1 MTTLAPFTRL
11 AAPSEAIRGFTPNWF
26 TVNMGTGI
34 VSLMLPKLP
43 FAGSAAIGEGLWWLN
58 MGLLLLFTL
67 LAFARMIQYPTECRA
82 TLRHPVQSMFLGAVP
97 MGLATVIN
105 GFITFGVPQWGEGA
119 ALLARDLWIFD
130 ALLAAGVGL
139 LVPYLMFTH
148 QDHALER
155 MTAVWLLPVV
165 ASEVA
170 AASAGLIAP
179 HLSVA
184 AATLLIYGGYVL
196 FALSVPLALMIITL
210 LVLRLAQH
218 KLPGAEL
225 GVSMFLPL
233 GPLGTGALALLQLG
247 AAAPRVL
254 AAQHLGELAPVV
266 TGTGLLGALV
276 LWGFGAWWLALATL
290 TTLRFLKTGLP
301 FNLGWWGLTFPLGV
315 YTASTFGLAALT
327 HLAFFN
333 TLGQVMVALL
343 AALWL
348 LVAGR
353 TLHGAWH
360 GHLFQS
366 QPISSETGQ
375 PLR

>member
-1 MTTLAPFTRL
+1 MTTLSPFTRL

-67 LAFARMIQYPTECRA
+67 LAIARMVQYPAECRA
-82 TLRHPVQSMFLGAVP
+82 TLCHPVQSMFLGAVP

-130 ALLAAGVGL
+130 ALLAAGIGL
-139 LVPYLMFTH
+139 LVPYLMFTR

-170 AASAGLIAP
+170 AASAGLITP

-254 AAQHLGELAPVV
+254 AAQNLGELAPVV
-266 TGTGLLGALV
+266 TGAGLLGALV

-301 FNLGWWGLTFPLGV
+301 FNLGW
-315 YTASTFGLAALT
+315 
-327 HLAFFN
+327 
-333 TLGQVMVALL
+333 
-343 AALWL
+343 
-348 LVAGR
+348 
-353 TLHGAWH
+353 
-360 GHLFQS
+360 
-366 QPISSETGQ
+366 
-375 PLR
+375 